1 MPDNPRYRG
10 VENADQNIS
19 VEEIQPSTLE
29 NIDFAFFDFI
39 NEKMNNSATKNDGW
53 NKVPVVWATAERSF
67 LSKNNKELRDDD
79 GTLNL
84 PIISIER
91 TSMNKGKTRKG
102 KYYGLSGVL
111 PEADRFG
118 RITLST
124 RIVRDKTNNF
134 SVADNIKKIGGA
146 VNRTPNRQAY
156 FPKKK
161 NNKVVYETLSIPLP
175 VYVSMNYEVTVRTE
189 YVQQMNELL
198 APFITLGS
206 SISYFVIKK
215 NGHRYETFLQE
226 GLNLGNNLSSLGTDE
241 RMYSTKVSF
250 EVLGYL
256 IGEDPNGDRP
266 KIIRRESAVEVK
278 IPRERVIFGDI
289 PDYGDGKSKYRE

>member
-1 MPDNPRYRG
+1 MPSNDQYKG
-10 VENADQNIS
+10 VEDADKNVS

-39 NEKMNNSATKNDGW
+39 NEKMSSRATSNDGW
-53 NKVPVVWATAERSF
+53 KKVPVVWASAERSF
-67 LSKNNKELRDDD
+67 LSKNNQDLRDSD

-91 TSMNKGKTRKG
+91 TTMNKSKTRKG

-111 PEADRFG
+111 PDADRFG
-118 RITLST
+118 RITLA
-124 RIVRDKTNNF
+124 RKIVKDKTNNF
-134 SVADNIKKIGGA
+134 SVADNIKKFGGS
-146 VNRTPNRQAY
+146 VNKVAKRQAY

-161 NNKVVYETLSIPLP
+161 NDKVVYETLSIPLP
-175 VYVSMNYEVTVRTE
+175 VYVSMNYDVTVRTE
-189 YVQQMNELL
+189 YVQQMNDLL

-226 GLNLGNNLSSLGTDE
+226 GLSLNNNVSNLGTDE

-256 IGEDPNGDRP
+256 IGEDPNGERP
-266 KIIRRESAVEVK
+266 KIVRRESAVEVK

-289 PDYGDGKSKYRE
+289 PDYGDGKSKYRD

>member
-1 MPDNPRYRG
+1 MPSSDQYKG
-10 VENADQNIS
+10 VENAEENIS

-39 NEKMNNSATKNDGW
+39 NDKMNSRSTDNEGW
-53 NKVPVVWATAERSF
+53 QKVPVVWASAERSF
-67 LSKNNKELRDDD
+67 LSKNNQDLRDLD

-91 TSMNKGKTRKG
+91 TGMNKSKTRKG
-102 KYYGLSGVL
+102 KYYGLSGIL
-111 PEADRFG
+111 PESDRFG
-118 RITLST
+118 RITIA
-124 RIVRDKTNNF
+124 RKIVKDKTNNYT
-134 SVADNIKKIGGA
+134 VASNRKRFNGD
-146 VNRTPNRQAY
+146 VNRTPRRQSY
-156 FPKKK
+156 FPKQE
-161 NNKVVYETLSIPLP
+161 NKTVVYETLNIPMP

-198 APFITLGS
+198 SPFVTLGS
-206 SISYFVIKK
+206 SISYFVVQK

-226 GLNLGNNLSSLGTDE
+226 GLNLQNNVSNLGVDE
-241 RMYSTKVSF
+241 RSYTTKVSF

-256 IGEDPNGDRP
+256 IGEGPNGERP
-266 KIIRRESAVEVK
+266 RIIRRESAVKVK

-289 PDYGDGKSKYRE
+289 PDYGDGKSKYIE

>member
-1 MPDNPRYRG
+1 MPDNPQYKG
-10 VENADQNIS
+10 TESADQNVS
-19 VEEIQPSTLE
+19 MEEIEPSTLE

-39 NEKMNNSATKNDGW
+39 NDKINNKSTDNEGW
-53 NKVPVVWATAERSF
+53 KKVPVVWTSAERSF
-67 LSKNNKELRDDD
+67 LSKNNKDLRDDD

-91 TSMNKGKTRKG
+91 TGMNKSKNRKG
-102 KYYGLSGVL
+102 SYYGLSGVL

-118 RITLST
+118 RITVS
-124 RIVRDKTNNF
+124 RKIVKDKTNNF
-134 SVADNIKKIGGA
+134 SVADNIKKLGSS
-146 VNRTPNRQAY
+146 VNRTPKRQAY

-161 NNKVVYETLSIPLP
+161 NNKVVYETLSMPMPI
-175 VYVSMNYEVTVRTE
+175 YVSMTYEVSIRTE

-226 GLNLGNNLSSLGTDE
+226 GLNLANNISNLGTDE

-256 IGEDPNGDRP
+256 IGEGPNGERP
-266 KIIRRESAVEVK
+266 KIIRRESAVEIK

>member
-1 MPDNPRYRG
+1 MPDKPQYRG
-10 VENADQNIS
+10 AEKAGDIVN

-29 NIDFAFFDFI
+29 NIDFAFFDFVNDKMSNRSTT
-39 NEKMNNSATKNDGW
+39 NEGW
-53 NKVPVVWATAERSF
+53 KKVPVVWTSAERSF
-67 LSKNNKELRDDD
+67 LSKNNQDLRDVD

-91 TSMNKGKTRKG
+91 INMNKSKTRKG
-102 KYYGLSGVL
+102 TYYGLSGVL
-111 PEADRFG
+111 PEPDRFG
-118 RITLST
+118 RITIS
-124 RIVRDKTNNF
+124 RKIVRDKTNNF
-134 SVADNIKKIGGA
+134 TVADNRKKNGD
-146 VNRTPNRQAY
+146 VNRISKRQAY
-156 FPKKK
+156 FPKKQ
-161 NNKVVYETLSIPLP
+161 NNKVVYETLSIPMP
-175 VYVSMNYEVTVRTE
+175 VYVSMTYDVTIRTE
-189 YVQQMNELL
+189 YVQQMNDIL

-226 GLNLGNNLSSLGTDE
+226 GLTLQNNISSLGTEE

-256 IGEDPNGDRP
+256 IGEDPNGERP

-289 PDYGDGKSKYRE
+289 PDYGDGKSDYIE

>member
-1 MPDNPRYRG
+1 MPDNPQYRG
-10 VENADQNIS
+10 SENPDQNIS

-39 NEKMNNSATKNDGW
+39 NDKMNSRATTNEGW
-53 NKVPVVWATAERSF
+53 KKTPVIWASAERSF
-67 LSKNNKELRDDD
+67 LSKNNKDLRDDD
-79 GTLNL
+79 GTLIL
-84 PIISIER
+84 PLITIER
-91 TSMNKGKTRKG
+91 TSMNKGKSRKG
-102 KYYGLSGVL
+102 KYYGLSGIL

-118 RITLST
+118 RITLSK
-124 RIVRDKTNNF
+124 RIVKEKTNNF
-134 SVADNIKKIGGA
+134 SVADNIKKIGGT

-156 FPKKK
+156 FPKEK
-161 NNKVVYETLSIPLP
+161 NEKVIYETLSIPLP

-206 SISYFVIKK
+206 SINYFVIKRD
-215 NGHRYETFLQE
+215 GHRYETFLQE
-226 GLNLGNNLSSLGTDE
+226 GLNLGNNVSSLGADE

-256 IGEDPNGDRP
+256 IGEDPNGERP